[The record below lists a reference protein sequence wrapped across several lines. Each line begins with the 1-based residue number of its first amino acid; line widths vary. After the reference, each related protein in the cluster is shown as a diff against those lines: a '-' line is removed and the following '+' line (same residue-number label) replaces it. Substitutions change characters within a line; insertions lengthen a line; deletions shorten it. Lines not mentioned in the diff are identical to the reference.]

1 MKCPKCGYE
10 KPKEVLKKGE
20 MTKILRNAR
29 NRLKKEMG
37 FGMPEEK

>member
-10 KPKEVLKKGE
+10 KPKEVLKE
-20 MTKILRNAR
+20 SDMNKILRNSR
-29 NRLKKEMG
+29 NRLKKEIG